1 MFGDRH
7 AIAVQASVV
16 MLGETLAVL
25 QFVTVGTVRE
35 MLVVARFL
43 VLVAQHALQQV
54 LNLFWSV
61 K

>member
-25 QFVTVGTVRE
+25 QFVTVGTVE